1 MINPGLLNQRILLEY
16 PTSASI
22 DVYGQSI
29 LTYASSSI
37 WTQVTK
43 QGGGEVNNNGY
54 IVNTANYLFVARS
67 NTNITEKASITY
79 DGNIYNITFLD
90 EVPGTGIVSISTER
104 RNA

>member
-1 MINPGLLNQRILLEY
+1 MINPGLLNQRIVLKY
-16 PTSASI
+16 PTSASV

-29 LTYASSSI
+29 LTYASSSL
-37 WTQVTK
+37 WSQVTK

-54 IVNTANYLFVARS
+54 VVNTANYLFVVRTNS
-67 NTNITEKASITY
+67 NITEKASITY

-90 EVPGTGIVSISTER
+90 VIPGTGITNISTER